1 MQQNMFVLTL
11 LLVCLF
17 AVCAQAQDFSKVA
30 IKATKVAGN
39 IYMLEGA
46 GGNIGVSVGADGIL
60 IVDDQFAPLAEKIR
74 AALKS
79 LGDGK
84 LKFVLNTHYHGDHT
98 GSNVVFGPEAPI
110 IAQTNV
116 RKRLATEQNVLG
128 EKVPPSPKEALPV
141 VTFEQAVSIHFNGEE
156 IRAVHFP
163 HGHTDGD
170 AVIFFTGSNVV
181 HMGDD
186 FFAARFPFVDI
197 DGGGD
202 VVNLTNN
209 VGQIIATLPADVKI
223 IPGHGPLSTLD
234 DLKLFRRMLFETTA
248 IIRKQVEAKRT
259 LAQIKAAGLPAE
271 WQSWGTG
278 FIKTDSWIE
287 TVYRSLTKEKGM
299 ADKTHH

>member
-1 MQQNMFVLTL
+1 MRQHVPLFVLSFICL
-11 LLVCLF
+11 L
-17 AVCAQAQDFSKVA
+17 AARAGAQDFSKVEM
-30 IKATKVAGN
+30 KATKAAGN
-39 IYMLEGA
+39 VYMLEGA
-46 GGNIGVSVGADGIL
+46 GGNIGVSVGPDGIL
-60 IVDDQFAPLAEKIR
+60 IVDDQFAPLADKIR

-98 GSNVVFGPEAPI
+98 GGNASFGPEAPI

-116 RKRLATEQNVLG
+116 RKRLATEQTVLG
-128 EKVPPSPKEALPV
+128 EKVPPSPKAALPV
-141 VTFEQAVSIHFNGEE
+141 ITFDQAVSLHFNGEE

-170 AVIFFTGSNVV
+170 SVIFFTGSNVV

-186 FFAARFPFVDI
+186 FFAGRFPFVDM
-197 DGGGD
+197 DNGGD
-202 VVNLTNN
+202 IEQLTKN
-209 VGQIIATLPADVKI
+209 VSDIIAMLAPDVKI

-248 IIRKQVEAKRT
+248 IVRKEMQAGRT

-271 WQSWGTG
+271 WKSWGTG
-278 FIKTDSWIE
+278 FIKTDAWIE
-287 TVYRSLTKEKGM
+287 SVYKSLSKQRGTG
-299 ADKTHH
+299 H